1 MPVPAG
7 KRATRTAFPAAR
19 YRLGDLGA
27 GPAARIIPRMS
38 ENQPQI
44 MRHVIAALVT
54 NEPGV
59 LAQVAGMFAAR
70 GFNIDSLVVG
80 RTENPELSRMTIVV
94 NGDNAV
100 LEQVRKQ
107 LQKLVPVVKVVD
119 YHDAAFVER
128 DMMLVQVSTAAGNG
142 GEGPS
147 RRSEIIELANLFR
160 AKVVDVG
167 ADRVMVELAG
177 TEEKLEAFVEL
188 IQPFG
193 IIELART
200 GVIAMP
206 RGSGAAGKEGKPA
219 TARAGRGKGKGGTKG
234 PEIDPRHLPPG

>member
-1 MPVPAG
+1 MPE
-7 KRATRTAFPAAR
+7 
-19 YRLGDLGA
+19 DL
-27 GPAARIIPRMS
+27 S
-38 ENQPQI
+38 T

-94 NGDNAV
+94 VGDNAV

-119 YHDAAFVER
+119 YQDVPFVER
-128 DMMLVQVSTAAGNG
+128 DLILVQVSTRGDV
-142 GEGPS
+142 GEAEK
-147 RRSEIIELANLFR
+147 REEIITLAQLFR
-160 AKVVDVG
+160 AKVVDVWK
-167 ADRVMVELAG
+167 DRLMIELAG
-177 TEEKLEAFVEL
+177 PEEKLEAFVEL
-188 IQPFG
+188 LQPYG
-193 IIELART
+193 VIELART

-206 RGSGAAGKEGKPA
+206 RGNAAPLRRSL
-219 TARAGRGKGKGGTKG
+219 ARSAGVTGPDAAPGTG
-234 PEIDPRHLPPG
+234 IDDADLPPG

>member
-1 MPVPAG
+1 MA
-7 KRATRTAFPAAR
+7 
-19 YRLGDLGA
+19 
-27 GPAARIIPRMS
+27 
-38 ENQPQI
+38 QPPLI

-54 NEPGV
+54 HEPGV

-94 NGDNAV
+94 IGDEAV

-119 YHDAAFVER
+119 YQDVAFVER
-128 DMMLVQVSTAAGNG
+128 DLVMVQVNTKDGDTDTAYRHDIMRVA
-142 GEGPS
+142 
-147 RRSEIIELANLFR
+147 EIFR
-160 AKVVDVG
+160 AKVVDV
-167 ADRVMVELAG
+167 APDRMMVELGG
-177 TEEKLEAFVEL
+177 TEEKLEAFVEML
-188 IQPFG
+188 KPFG

-206 RGSGAAGKEGKPA
+206 RGNTSDNGR
-219 TARAGRGKGKGGTKG
+219 RAIRGGIVRYADGTDG
-234 PEIDPRHLPPG
+234 DDDAIDASDLPPG

>member
-1 MPVPAG
+1 MMPPMQAQ
-7 KRATRTAFPAAR
+7 AT
-19 YRLGDLGA
+19 
-27 GPAARIIPRMS
+27 S
-38 ENQPQI
+38 V

-94 NGDNAV
+94 IGDDAV

-119 YHDAAFVER
+119 YQDVPFVER
-128 DMMLVQVSTAAGNG
+128 DLVIVQVNTRDGDNPTAHRTAIMQVAQIFRANIVDLSPDRMMLELG
-142 GEGPS
+142 G
-147 RRSEIIELANLFR
+147 A
-160 AKVVDVG
+160 
-167 ADRVMVELAG
+167 
-177 TEEKLEAFVEL
+177 EEKLEAFVD
-188 IQPFG
+188 QVKPFG
-193 IIELART
+193 LIELART

-206 RGSGAAGKEGKPA
+206 RGNNDGTRRVTRSGLVRIADMPQHDDDA
-219 TARAGRGKGKGGTKG
+219 
-234 PEIDPRHLPPG
+234 IDPGDLPPG

>member
-1 MPVPAG
+1 
-7 KRATRTAFPAAR
+7 
-19 YRLGDLGA
+19 
-27 GPAARIIPRMS
+27 
-38 ENQPQI
+38 

-94 NGDNAV
+94 NGDNSV

-107 LQKLVPVVKVVD
+107 LQRLVPVVKVVD
-119 YHDAAFVER
+119 YQDAAYVER
-128 DMMLVQVSTAAGNG
+128 DMMLVQIAAPPST

-147 RRSEIIELANLFR
+147 KRSEVIELANLFR

-167 ADRVMVELAG
+167 ADRLMIELAG
-177 TEEKLEAFVEL
+177 TEEKIEAFIEL
-188 IQPFG
+188 IHPYG

-206 RGSGAAGKEGKPA
+206 RGSTPA
-219 TARAGRGKGKGGTKG
+219 PGTPGSSGKGTKSSRSGRKGKSGPKG
-234 PEIDPRHLPPG
+234 PDIDPRNLPPG